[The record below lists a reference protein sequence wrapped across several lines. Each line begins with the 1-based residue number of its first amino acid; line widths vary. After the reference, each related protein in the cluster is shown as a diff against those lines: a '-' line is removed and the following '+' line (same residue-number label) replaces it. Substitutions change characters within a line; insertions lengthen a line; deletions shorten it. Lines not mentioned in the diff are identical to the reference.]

1 MPGSLTLFR
10 NRVGRI
16 TLSPFERQGS
26 YPMLS
31 MLHNYLGIV
40 FNYMFISDIMVDSQ
54 GGPKIAEWSQVPF
67 ILHYEM
73 ILMFKTE
80 D

>member
-1 MPGSLTLFR
+1 
-10 NRVGRI
+10 
-16 TLSPFERQGS
+16 
-26 YPMLS
+26 MLS